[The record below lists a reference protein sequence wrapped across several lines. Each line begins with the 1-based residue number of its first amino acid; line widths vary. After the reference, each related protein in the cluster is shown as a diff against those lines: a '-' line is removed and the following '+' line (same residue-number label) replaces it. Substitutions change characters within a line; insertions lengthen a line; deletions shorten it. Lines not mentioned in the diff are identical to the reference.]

1 MSEPTWLVLRCH
13 HCGQCSG
20 HRFQKGRCP
29 HCGQSITRETELV
42 KQVPSSADLH
52 IEVALANTPEA
63 LRDELKSRL
72 VAQNLNTSENETP
85 SARRVFQSLRDL
97 ANITGT
103 LSRNDVE
110 SMLKKKGLDMPVEA
124 VMEQAEN
131 EGLVLRTADGH
142 WMFLE

>member
-13 HCGQCSG
+13 HCSQCSG

-42 KQVPSSADLH
+42 KQVSSSADLH
-52 IEVALANTPEA
+52 IEVALANTPET

-72 VAQNLNTSENETP
+72 VKQKPNIPEHETP
-85 SARRVFQSLRDL
+85 SARRVLQALREQ
-97 ANITGT
+97 ANTTGT
-103 LSRNDVE
+103 LSQQDVE
-110 SMLKKKGLDMPVEA
+110 LVLKKKGLDMPVDA

-131 EGLVLRTADGH
+131 EGLVLRTADGC

>member
-29 HCGQSITRETELV
+29 HCGQAINRETELV
-42 KQVPSSADLH
+42 KQVPSSTELH

-63 LRDELKSRL
+63 LHDELRSRL
-72 VAQNLNTSENETP
+72 LAQDLNTSEDDAP
-85 SARRVFQSLRDL
+85 SARNVFRSLREK
-97 ANITGT
+97 ANITG
-103 LSRNDVE
+103 SVSYRDVE
-110 SMLKKKGLDMPVEA
+110 SVLKTKGLDMPVEA
-124 VMEQAEN
+124 VMDQAEN
-131 EGLVLRTADGH
+131 EGLVLRTGEGC

>member
-1 MSEPTWLVLRCH
+1 
-13 HCGQCSG
+13 
-20 HRFQKGRCP
+20 
-29 HCGQSITRETELV
+29 
-42 KQVPSSADLH
+42 SSADLH

-72 VAQNLNTSENETP
+72 VAQNLNTSDGETP
-85 SARRVFQSLRDL
+85 SARRVFQSLRDV
-97 ANITGT
+97 ASTTET

-110 SMLKKKGLDMPVEA
+110 SILKKKGLDMPVEA

-131 EGLVLRTADGH
+131 EGLVLRTADDH